1 MSGIATAI
9 IGLGM
14 GVYGAV
20 ESKKSQR
27 KAERKERQAAARR
40 MSLEANRQDIPNF
53 ADDLNNPYANL
64 QVATRAAEMQAEQA
78 DISLASSLDTLRA
91 TGASAGGATALARA
105 AAQSKRG
112 VSANLEQQ
120 EAQNARLR
128 AQGEMQTAQMRQRGE
143 MATFQATEAR
153 ENQALDREASLE
165 SSYNQQAAA
174 HKAQANVAMGQAV
187 GSLATGVAGGA
198 FKGTE
203 GGKAWRGLDASQ
215 KTAWRDAGGTAA
227 SFKSSIN
234 SPGVGSISQSQQKL
248 FNTLYNPSG
257 STNPL
262 KLNAGNEL
270 NAVTD
275 GGNIWDTTNKDSY
288 FYDYDTGT
296 DSRGAANTV
305 DDFYNM
311 FMQGG
316 VGSSWGVGGIGQAQG
331 YIYRGLSQY
340 AGIPQQGGNI
350 SGDYSDRR
358 LKEDIKL
365 IGYSPSGLNIYSFKY
380 IGGNKTYQGVM
391 SDEIPEYAVIKD
403 SNGYDK
409 VDYSKLDVKFKLI

>member
-1 MSGIATAI
+1 MSGLATAI

-20 ESKKSQR
+20 SSKKAQR

-112 VSANLEQQ
+112 VSANIEQQ

-143 MATFQATEAR
+143 MATFQAMEAR

-187 GSLATGVAGGA
+187 GSLATGIASGA
-198 FKGTE
+198 FKG
-203 GGKAWRGLDASQ
+203 AQ
-215 KTAWRDAGGTAA
+215 KPPPTTPKTTPATT
-227 SFKSSIN
+227 
-234 SPGVGSISQSQQKL
+234 GSIITPPPSSQTLTAPNAQNAQ
-248 FNTLYNPSG
+248 LYNPTS
-257 STNPL
+257 
-262 KLNAGNEL
+262 
-270 NAVTD
+270 AVTQD
-275 GGNIWDTTNKDSY
+275 FLRTYGYGQGEAWGISNALGG
-288 FYDYDTGT
+288 TG
-296 DSRGAANTV
+296 V
-305 DDFYNM
+305 F
-311 FMQGG
+311 
-316 VGSSWGVGGIGQAQG
+316 GQAQVD
-331 YIYRGLSQY
+331 IYRGLSQY
-340 AGIPQQGGNI
+340 AGMPQQGGNI
-350 SGDYSDRR
+350 YGNYSDRR

-391 SDEIPEYAVIKD
+391 SDEIPEYTVIKD